1 MGQETTN
8 PAMGV
13 GDLSDLGAAFGS
25 VEPNPET
32 KANTP
37 PRGNDGRFQ
46 ARAQDTADEDDDEG
60 APPAGHAPAEPHED
74 DDEPPANV
82 PPGEDDGEGE
92 GDGEPVDG
100 EQFTLKVNGQEKK
113 LTRAQVLEA
122 ASKGLAA
129 HETWQKASATQKQA
143 DDLIGLVNQQ
153 REQLN
158 GMLGV
163 VQQHINALIKTESG
177 DLDTLAQTDPAA
189 WVRQKHAFDQRQQ
202 QLRDAMAA
210 QAYLA
215 DQQKQLTA
223 IQKQQFLDLQ
233 QEKVL
238 EAIPAWRNPDKA
250 KTGVQRINTLLSD
263 AGFSAQEI
271 ADIGDARIVRVL
283 NAAAINADKARK
295 YDELRGKSG
304 AAAQRVANLPPVT
317 EKPGTRQ
324 PPQSQRAETR
334 KRNVQAW
341 EKKPGIDTL
350 APLFEGL

>member
-13 GDLSDLGAAFGS
+13 GDLGELGAAFGN
-25 VEPNPET
+25 VEPNPVT

-37 PRGNDGRFQ
+37 ARGNNGRFQ
-46 ARAQDTADEDDDEG
+46 AQAQAGNPDEDDDSP
-60 APPAGHAPAEPHED
+60 APAGKPAEPHED
-74 DDEPPANV
+74 DDEPPASL

-92 GDGEPVDG
+92 DGEPPADEG

-263 AGFSAQEI
+263 AGFTAQEI

-295 YDELRGKSG
+295 YDELRGRSG

-324 PPQSQRAETR
+324 PPQGQRAETR